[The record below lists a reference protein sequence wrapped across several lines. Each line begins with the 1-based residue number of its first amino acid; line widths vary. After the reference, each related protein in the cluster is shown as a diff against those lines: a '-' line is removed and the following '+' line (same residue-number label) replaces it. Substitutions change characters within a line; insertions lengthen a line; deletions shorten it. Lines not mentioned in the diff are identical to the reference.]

1 MNKKPNRKRQAGTA
15 ADSDMEPKL
24 PTSCPNIAKRFVV
37 GSQSPVST
45 ETGIDEYAKPLNYK
59 SSKVKC
65 RIIPFSSDDTLRPN
79 VVAAFC
85 RKSGLDYF
93 PTELLL

>member
-1 MNKKPNRKRQAGTA
+1 MSKKKLPAGTA
-15 ADSDMEPKL
+15 AEKTTEAHV
-24 PTSCPNIAKRFVV
+24 PTSRPTIGNTHVV

-45 ETGIDEYAKPLNYK
+45 ETGIDEYAKPINYK